1 MERPREW
8 CRITAFDAGGQLT
21 ASWVLRGEGAPD
33 LGAVDSIAKQA
44 LAATRAGGRLVLAE
58 VTPGLRELL
67 LLAGLPVEVEGL
79 SVEVGGLPVEVE
91 GQPEG
96 REQTLGVEEVEEE
109 GHLGDLPA

>member
-1 MERPREW
+1 MELPREW
-8 CRITAFDAGGQLT
+8 CRITAFDAGGRVT
-21 ASWVLRGEGAPD
+21 ASWVLSGEGAPD

-44 LAATRAGGRLVLAE
+44 LAATRAGGRVVLAD
-58 VTPGLRELL
+58 VIPGLRELL

-79 SVEVGGLPVEVE
+79 PVEVD

-96 REQTLGVEEVEEE
+96 RKQALRVEEVEEE